1 MPPSIGSI
9 DQLGYVVKDVEAAMR
24 HWTTNLGVGPFFY
37 FPQAAVGRT
46 FYLGEPTDARIAV
59 GIAQAGDVQ
68 IELIQQLNP
77 QAPSAYRDFLEER
90 GEGLHHVGHF
100 VTGEG
105 DDTYDAFLARFAE
118 ADVEPYHHG
127 DSGPGSRFAYLPTE
141 EHGGTVVEVIETAQW
156 GGFFD
161 AIRAAAAGWD
171 GSDPVREIT
180 VP

>member
-1 MPPSIGSI
+1 MHPSIGSI
-9 DQLGYVVKDVEAAMR
+9 DQLGYVVKDVRAAMR
-24 HWTTNLGVGPFFY
+24 HWAANLGVGPFFH
-37 FPQAAVGRT
+37 FPEAAVART
-46 FYLGEPTDARIAV
+46 TYLGEPTDVRIAV

-68 IELIQQLNP
+68 IELIEQLNP
-77 QAPSAYRDFLEER
+77 EAPSAYRDFLRER

-118 ADVEPYHHG
+118 TGVEPYHQG

-141 EHGGTVVEVIETAQW
+141 GHGGTVVEVIETAQW

-161 AIRAAAAGWD
+161 AVRQAAADWD

-180 VP
+180 AP